1 MMGLAMCA
9 RLTGGDPFACVANSA
24 ANTDWAIDTATN
36 MVEAVVT
43 NTVMAAVGVG
53 LNPP

>member
-1 MMGLAMCA
+1 MGLAMCA

-36 MVEAVVT
+36 
-43 NTVMAAVGVG
+43 TVMVATVEVD
-53 LNPP
+53 LNPLEFAVTP